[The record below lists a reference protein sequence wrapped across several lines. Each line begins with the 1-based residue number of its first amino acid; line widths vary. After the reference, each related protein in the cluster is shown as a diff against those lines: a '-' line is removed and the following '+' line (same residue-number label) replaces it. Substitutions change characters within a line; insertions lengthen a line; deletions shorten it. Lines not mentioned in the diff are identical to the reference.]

1 MSASA
6 ELTKAAADLCVWGS
20 EEGVAMFVLHTMDDG
35 NTRFIG
41 PKLPASL
48 VARML
53 RAAADGYEAQ
63 VAPES
68 LN

>member
-1 MSASA
+1 MTDWDA
-6 ELTKAAADLCVWGS
+6 AAADLCGKAQVDGIPAFFLRTTD
-20 EEGVAMFVLHTMDDG
+20 EGDVRIV
-35 NTRFIG
+35 G
-41 PKLPASL
+41 PRLPREL

-63 VAPES
+63 VGNDT